1 MRTVLETC
9 IPRPSIVM
17 GTFNPEVFTASL
29 GPVIAHYRGK
39 TSSVDA
45 IYTDAELFF
54 RDGTYPTDGLK
65 QTISNVFRRISGD
78 LSAPSI
84 QRLETVF
91 GGGKTHTLIGCVH
104 IANRGK
110 EIKDAVSNILDP
122 TYLPDPGSVI
132 VVGIAG
138 DEIPVTK
145 TKGETLMPYTLW
157 GELAYQV
164 GGEELYKKVQAE
176 AESFASPGRHF
187 LDTVLG
193 GKKVLIMLDEL
204 AQYAARLEVVAPNQG
219 SDQLAA
225 FLMALNGY
233 AKTNTGIAI
242 IVTLAGSTDAF
253 SKQTRTLTGLLN
265 NISNGDLTND
275 DALAMAERATKG
287 VTSVIMRDASAVT
300 PVQSS
305 EIAAVLAKRLFEA
318 IDAQAS
324 DEAADTYAAMYQ
336 RNAAM
341 LPEQATSV
349 GYRDRMKANYP
360 FHPTLIDFLNN
371 KLSIAENFQG
381 TRGVLRVLAMTVR
394 SIWNRKVKTTLIHV
408 SDIDMQN
415 GAIVDEILG
424 RTGSSDLKTVL
435 NADIGSVSSSTLE
448 GGMSNAQQADKENP
462 HPDGIPLYEMTW
474 KDVFLNSLVGRSEG
488 KVSNVFGISQ
498 QDAIFEVSTPSL
510 APSQVRTALE
520 EIVQRAFYLR
530 YEDGKY
536 FAHLDPTINSVL
548 ARIRATIVDT
558 QISARLSAVANKL
571 IQGDAMF
578 NTEHNVR
585 HPQDIPDKKEKPTVA
600 VISLDA
606 GTFNVKDMFTT
617 CGDGRPRVYQNTIVL
632 LVPKTVKVEG
642 LSNEGEQMSF
652 IKTNSS
658 EDEAKGRLENI
669 ARQVI
674 AIKKLEDN
682 PQSYG
687 INASKLNDP
696 EFREKKNERNL
707 ALETTVG
714 EMYTGLYYAGP
725 NGFVKREL
733 RKSSGEGGAPI
744 LAQIRDTLI
753 SDGELV
759 TSGGQRFTAQAL
771 KQLADMYFLK
781 SYDHAKVQ
789 DIRQSFYCYRSW
801 PIIPNKETLEQVM
814 REGVASSTWV
824 VYKMS
829 KDETDDIPSEIYTQE
844 KPAPVSVDI
853 VNGGYSIMT
862 VDGAKKRGWL
872 DSDKV
877 PNEKVKEVIR
887 DVMQTSGAATVK
899 DIIDAVKTQYS
910 NATEEQVKD
919 NVKEFAQSG
928 KYGIYEGSAEQTA
941 RPQEVVSGMPAFA
954 HVIKEDEVL
963 ITRSEQT
970 ERGWNDRTP
979 SGIRLDGNEGARK
992 LFPILKHIG
1001 SLYTRGATSEID
1013 SLDISDMKLSGGGT
1027 LRIAIENA
1035 TPADMKRLDEFFQ
1048 IICDNVKI
1056 TNDTE
1061 ADLRISHPDDN
1072 CLLVKKLKE

>member
-9 IPRPSIVM
+9 VPRPSIIK

-29 GPVIAHYRGK
+29 GPVIAHYKGK
-39 TSSVDA
+39 NSSMDA

-54 RDGTYPTDGLK
+54 REGTYPTDGLK

-78 LSAPSI
+78 FSAPSI

-104 IANRGK
+104 IANKGK
-110 EIKDAVSNILDP
+110 EIADVVSNILDP
-122 TYLPDPGSVI
+122 AYLPDPGSVI

-176 AESFASPGRHF
+176 AESFASPGRNF
-187 LDTVLG
+187 LETVLG

-204 AQYAARLEVVAPNQG
+204 AQYAARLEVAAPNQG

-305 EIAAVLAKRLFEA
+305 EIAAVLAKRLFECV
-318 IDAQAS
+318 DPQAA

-341 LPEQATSV
+341 LPERATSV

-371 KLSIAENFQG
+371 KLAIAENFQG
-381 TRGVLRVLAMTVR
+381 TRGVLRVLAMTIR
-394 SIWNRKVKTTLIHV
+394 SIWNRNTKTTLIHV

-448 GGMSNAQQADKENP
+448 GGLSNAQQADKENP
-462 HPDGIPLYEMTW
+462 HPDGFPLYEMTW

-488 KVSNVFGISQ
+488 KLSNVFGISQ
-498 QDAIFEVSTPSL
+498 QDAIFEVATPSL

-548 ARIRATIVDT
+548 ARIRATIVNT
-558 QISARLSAVANKL
+558 QISARLSSAANKL

-578 NTEHNVR
+578 SAEHNVKY
-585 HPQDIPDKKEKPTVA
+585 PQDIPDKREKPTVA

-606 GTFNVKDMFTT
+606 GTINIKEMFMT
-617 CGDGRPRVYQNTIVL
+617 CGDGKPRVYQNTIVL

-642 LSNEGEQMSF
+642 ATNDGEQMSMF
-652 IKTNSS
+652 QNNPS
-658 EDEAKGRLENI
+658 DEAVGRLESI

-707 ALETTVG
+707 ALDTTVS
-714 EMYTGLYYAGP
+714 EMYTSLYYAGP
-725 NGFVKREL
+725 SGFVKKEL

-744 LAQIRDTLI
+744 LAQIQDILFQ
-753 SDGELV
+753 DGELV
-759 TSGGQRFTAQAL
+759 TAKGQRFTAQAL
-771 KQLADMYFLK
+771 KQLAEMYFLK
-781 SYDHAKVQ
+781 TVDHIKVQ
-789 DIRQSFYCYRSW
+789 DIKQAFYSYRSW
-801 PIIPNKETLEQVM
+801 PMIPNKETLEQVM
-814 REGVASSTWV
+814 REGIVSSTWV
-824 VYKMS
+824 AYKMS
-829 KDETDDIPSEIYTQE
+829 ADETDDIPVEIYTQE
-844 KPAPVSVDI
+844 KPAPISVDI

-877 PNEKVKEVIR
+877 PNEKVKDVIR

-899 DIIDAVKTQYS
+899 DVVDAVKAQYS
-910 NATEEQVKD
+910 NATEEQIKD
-919 NVKEFAQSG
+919 NIKEFAQSG
-928 KYGIYEGSAEQTA
+928 KYGLYAGSAEQTSK
-941 RPQEVVSGMPAFA
+941 PEEVVSGMPAFT
-954 HVIKEDEVL
+954 HVVKEDDVL
-963 ITRSEQT
+963 ITKGEQS

-979 SGIRLDGNEGARK
+979 TGIRLDGNEGAKK
-992 LFPILKHIG
+992 LFPILKNIG

-1013 SLDISDMKLSGGGT
+1013 TLDISDMKLSGGGT

-1048 IICDNVKI
+1048 IVYDNVQI
-1056 TNDTE
+1056 TNNTE
-1061 ADLRISHPDDN
+1061 AELRISHPDEN
-1072 CLLVKKLKE
+1072 CSFVKKLKE